1 MATFPFLPK
10 DKPADSPSA
19 KITVARQ
26 PKTFT
31 MDDIADEIAPQFP
44 DRSPQEVREIL
55 RTINNEIIDILLSG
69 RDFEFPDGSI
79 WSLDVDGRTIIIY
92 PPKDKMVNKG

>member
-10 DKPADSPSA
+10 DQAAGSPAT

-26 PKTFT
+26 PKTLT
-31 MDDIADEIAPQFP
+31 MDDIADRIAPRFP
-44 DRSPQEVREIL
+44 DHSPQEVRDIV
-55 RTINNEIIDILLSG
+55 RAISKKIIEILLSG
-69 RDFEFPDGSI
+69 RDFEFPDGTI

-92 PPKDKMVNKG
+92 PPNNKL